1 MFISVFSKCIS
12 AFSIFNI
19 VKYCLHTTTALPDV
33 KEGQLGVASHHLS
46 TVGDPLPPGPGGG
59 HRLPLVQ
66 VLGVQLQEARQAGEC
81 GQLGGLGH
89 QAHTHLQQPIRD
101 LLCHNARHMVQSEV
115 SIVASWPITA
125 HLATI
130 LILWTNQR

>member
-1 MFISVFSKCIS
+1 MI
-12 AFSIFNI
+12 
-19 VKYCLHTTTALPDV
+19 LPDV

-59 HRLPLVQ
+59 HRLGLVQ

-101 LLCHNARHMVQSEV
+101 LIYTTIHNARHMDQSEV
-115 SIVASWPITA
+115 SIEAS
-125 HLATI
+125 
-130 LILWTNQR
+130 